1 MLRQTVTKVSA
12 FMLLVESI
20 VELLYLHFVD
30 TFTKMKQLYCY
41 EDQVSD

>member
-20 VELLYLHFVD
+20 VELLYLHFGN
-30 TFTKMKQLYCY
+30 TFTEMKQLYCY